1 MHTYLNMNLS
11 VQVLMVYTDT
21 SILIVILQK
30 KMDNV
35 ISLLM
40 STAMIKIATSCST
53 YPLTVPLNYLYVY
66 IFGKKVCS

>member
-11 VQVLMVYTDT
+11 VQVLMVYTNT

-40 STAMIKIATSCST
+40 STAMIKIATHVVHT
-53 YPLTVPLNYLYVY
+53 H
-66 IFGKKVCS
+66 

>member
-21 SILIVILQK
+21 SILILQK

-40 STAMIKIATSCST
+40 STAMIKIATHVVHT
-53 YPLTVPLNYLYVY
+53 H
-66 IFGKKVCS
+66 